1 MDLLIFLV
9 VALVILALLGW
20 ILTLIPMQQVLRNII
35 MVIAIVIVILILLQR
50 LGYL

>member
-1 MDLLIFLV
+1 VDLLIFLI

-20 ILTLIPMQQVLRNII
+20 ILALIPMQQILRNVI
-35 MVIAIVIVILILLQR
+35 MVIAIVIVILILLRR

>member
-1 MDLLIFLV
+1 MDLLIFLI

-20 ILTLIPMQQVLRNII
+20 ILTLIPMQQVLRTII
-35 MVIAIVIVILILLQR
+35 MVLSICVVILILLRR

>member
-1 MDLLIFLV
+1 MDLLIFLI

-20 ILTLIPMQQVLRNII
+20 MLTLIPMHQIFRPII
-35 MVIAIVIVILILLQR
+35 MVIAIVIVIVILLQR